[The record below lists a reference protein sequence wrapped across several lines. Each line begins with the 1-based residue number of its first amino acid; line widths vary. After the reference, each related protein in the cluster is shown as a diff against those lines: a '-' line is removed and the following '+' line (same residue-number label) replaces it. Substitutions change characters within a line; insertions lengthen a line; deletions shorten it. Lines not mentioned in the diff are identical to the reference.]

1 MTIRVLI
8 ADDQALI
15 RAGLVAL
22 FTAAPGFEVVGEAAD
37 GEQAVAAA
45 ARTSPDVIL
54 MDIRMPV
61 LDGIAATRRIL
72 ANHRTA
78 AQRET
83 EQRDAG
89 RPETGQHDTGHR
101 RTGRRKTDQRETD
114 QRETD
119 HRAAD
124 RPDADQSDADQRDAG
139 HREDAP
145 RVIVLTTFDLPE
157 YVYTALGEG
166 ASGFLVKDTPPER
179 IISAV
184 RTIAAGDILVAPH
197 ITHRLIETYAQH
209 HRATAIG
216 APQLEAL
223 TARETEVLRLVG
235 NGLTNGQIAQRLV
248 LSEATVKTHVKR
260 MMGKLGLSSRA
271 QAVVVA
277 YESGLI
283 VPTAANLDRPR

>member
-22 FTAAPGFEVVGEAAD
+22 FTAVPGFEVVCEAAD
-37 GEQAVAAA
+37 GGQAVAMAA
-45 ARTSPDVIL
+45 QTSPDVIL

-61 LDGIAATRRIL
+61 LDGIAATRQIL
-72 ANHRTA
+72 AAHHDRDHDRD
-78 AQRET
+78 REPDSR
-83 EQRDAG
+83 QPDRD
-89 RPETGQHDTGHR
+89 
-101 RTGRRKTDQRETD
+101 
-114 QRETD
+114 
-119 HRAAD
+119 
-124 RPDADQSDADQRDAG
+124 
-139 HREDAP
+139 REDPP
-145 RVIVLTTFDLPE
+145 RIVVLTTFDLPE

-184 RTIAAGDILVAPH
+184 RTIAAGDILIAPH

-209 HRATAIG
+209 HRATAVG
-216 APQLEAL
+216 APQLAAL

-235 NGLTNGQIAQRLV
+235 NGLTNAQIAQRLV

-260 MMGKLGLSSRA
+260 MMGKLALASRA

-283 VPTAANLDRPR
+283 VPTGNRDRIG

>member
-1 MTIRVLI
+1 MTIRVLV

-37 GEQAVAAA
+37 GEQAVALA

-61 LDGIAATRRIL
+61 LDGIAATRLIL
-72 ANHRTA
+72 AAHREPTATTATATTA
-78 AQRET
+78 ATATTTTSASASASASDTASAATADT
-83 EQRDAG
+83 E
-89 RPETGQHDTGHR
+89 P
-101 RTGRRKTDQRETD
+101 
-114 QRETD
+114 
-119 HRAAD
+119 AD
-124 RPDADQSDADQRDAG
+124 P
-139 HREDAP
+139 P
-145 RVIVLTTFDLPE
+145 RIVVLTTFDLPE

-216 APQLEAL
+216 APQLQAL

-260 MMGKLGLSSRA
+260 TMGKLGLSSRA

-283 VPTAANLDRPR
+283 VPNRDRTR

>member
-1 MTIRVLI
+1 MLV

-37 GEQAVAAA
+37 GEQAVALAA
-45 ARTSPDVIL
+45 ETTPDVIL

-72 ANHRTA
+72 
-78 AQRET
+78 RE
-83 EQRDAG
+83 
-89 RPETGQHDTGHR
+89 
-101 RTGRRKTDQRETD
+101 
-114 QRETD
+114 
-119 HRAAD
+119 
-124 RPDADQSDADQRDAG
+124 
-139 HREDAP
+139 HREDPP
-145 RVIVLTTFDLPE
+145 RVVVLTTFDLPE

-184 RTIAAGDILVAPH
+184 RTIAAGDILIAPH
-197 ITHRLIETYAQH
+197 ITHRLIETYASH
-209 HRATAIG
+209 HRATAVG
-216 APQLEAL
+216 APQLAVL

-260 MMGKLGLSSRA
+260 TMGKLGLSSRA

-283 VPTAANLDRPR
+283 VPTSGKQVN

>member
-37 GEQAVAAA
+37 GGQAVAMA

-61 LDGIAATRRIL
+61 LDGIAATRQIL
-72 ANHRTA
+72 AAHREPGHEA
-78 AQRET
+78 DHDPGREAD
-83 EQRDAG
+83 RDPDHESG
-89 RPETGQHDTGHR
+89 
-101 RTGRRKTDQRETD
+101 TGRAE
-114 QRETD
+114 
-119 HRAAD
+119 
-124 RPDADQSDADQRDAG
+124 P
-139 HREDAP
+139 P
-145 RVIVLTTFDLPE
+145 RIVVLTTFDLPE

-184 RTIAAGDILVAPH
+184 RTIAAGDILIAPH

-209 HRATAIG
+209 HRATAVG
-216 APQLEAL
+216 APQLAAL

-260 MMGKLGLSSRA
+260 MMGKLALSSRA

-283 VPTAANLDRPR
+283 VPTGSG

>member
-1 MTIRVLI
+1 VTIRVLI

-22 FTAAPGFEVVGEAAD
+22 FTAAPGFEVVGEAVD
-37 GEQAVAAA
+37 GEQAVALA

-61 LDGIAATRRIL
+61 LDGIAATRLIL
-72 ANHRTA
+72 AAHREPA
-78 AQRET
+78 ASDPAASDP
-83 EQRDAG
+83 DATD
-89 RPETGQHDTGHR
+89 PDT
-101 RTGRRKTDQRETD
+101 D
-114 QRETD
+114 
-119 HRAAD
+119 RAAD
-124 RPDADQSDADQRDAG
+124 TDRADP
-139 HREDAP
+139 P
-145 RVIVLTTFDLPE
+145 RIVVLTTFDLPE

-216 APQLEAL
+216 APQLQTL

-260 MMGKLGLSSRA
+260 TMGKLGLSSRA

-283 VPTAANLDRPR
+283 VPNRDRAR

>member
-1 MTIRVLI
+1 MTIRVLVV
-8 ADDQALI
+8 DDQALI

-37 GEQAVAAA
+37 GGQAVTLAAGT
-45 ARTSPDVIL
+45 RPDVIL

-72 ANHRTA
+72 
-78 AQRET
+78 
-83 EQRDAG
+83 D
-89 RPETGQHDTGHR
+89 DHR
-101 RTGRRKTDQRETD
+101 R
-114 QRETD
+114 
-119 HRAAD
+119 AAH
-124 RPDADQSDADQRDAG
+124 P
-139 HREDAP
+139 EDPP

-184 RTIAAGDILVAPH
+184 RTIAAGDILIAPH
-197 ITHRLIETYAQH
+197 ITHRLIETYARH
-209 HRATAIG
+209 HRATAVG
-216 APQLEAL
+216 TPRLAAL

-235 NGLTNGQIAQRLV
+235 NGLTNAQIAQRLV

-260 MMGKLGLSSRA
+260 TMAKLRLSSRA

-283 VPTAANLDRPR
+283 VPTAPDDGR

>member
-22 FTAAPGFEVVGEAAD
+22 FTAVPGFEVVGEAAD

-72 ANHRTA
+72 A
-78 AQRET
+78 
-83 EQRDAG
+83 
-89 RPETGQHDTGHR
+89 
-101 RTGRRKTDQRETD
+101 
-114 QRETD
+114 
-119 HRAAD
+119 AD
-124 RPDADQSDADQRDAG
+124 REGDP
-139 HREDAP
+139 P
-145 RVIVLTTFDLPE
+145 RIVVLTTFDLPE

-209 HRATAIG
+209 HRATAVDTSRL
-216 APQLEAL
+216 AAL

-260 MMGKLGLSSRA
+260 VMSKLALSSRA

-283 VPTAANLDRPR
+283 VPTRPG

>member
-22 FTAAPGFEVVGEAAD
+22 FTAAPGFEVVGEAVD
-37 GEQAVAAA
+37 GGQAVALAA
-45 ARTSPDVIL
+45 QTSPDVIL

-61 LDGIAATRRIL
+61 LDGIDATRQIL
-72 ANHRTA
+72 AAHR
-78 AQRET
+78 
-83 EQRDAG
+83 D
-89 RPETGQHDTGHR
+89 
-101 RTGRRKTDQRETD
+101 
-114 QRETD
+114 
-119 HRAAD
+119 AAD
-124 RPDADQSDADQRDAG
+124 RDTADRDAADRSTG
-139 HREDAP
+139 RDRQPAREDPP
-145 RVIVLTTFDLPE
+145 RVVVLTTFDLPE
-157 YVYTALGEG
+157 YVYTALSEG

-209 HRATAIG
+209 HRATAVG
-216 APQLEAL
+216 APQLAAL

-260 MMGKLGLSSRA
+260 MMGKLALSSRA

-283 VPTAANLDRPR
+283 VPTGNRDRPG

>member
-37 GEQAVAAA
+37 GGQAVALA

-61 LDGIAATRRIL
+61 LDGIAATRQVL
-72 ANHRTA
+72 AAHR
-78 AQRET
+78 
-83 EQRDAG
+83 D
-89 RPETGQHDTGHR
+89 
-101 RTGRRKTDQRETD
+101 
-114 QRETD
+114 
-119 HRAAD
+119 RAAD
-124 RPDADQSDADQRDAG
+124 PDRA
-139 HREDAP
+139 EPP
-145 RVIVLTTFDLPE
+145 RIVVLTTFDLPE

-209 HRATAIG
+209 HRATAVG
-216 APQLEAL
+216 APQLAAL

-235 NGLTNGQIAQRLV
+235 NGLTNAQIAQRLV

-260 MMGKLGLSSRA
+260 MMGKLALSSRA

-283 VPTAANLDRPR
+283 VPTGNRDRTG

>member
-37 GEQAVAAA
+37 GGQAVAIAA
-45 ARTSPDVIL
+45 LTSPDVIL

-61 LDGIAATRRIL
+61 LDGIAATRHIL
-72 ANHRTA
+72 AAHRESA
-78 AQRET
+78 DRAD
-83 EQRDAG
+83 RD
-89 RPETGQHDTGHR
+89 P
-101 RTGRRKTDQRETD
+101 
-114 QRETD
+114 
-119 HRAAD
+119 AAD
-124 RPDADQSDADQRDAG
+124 RDPTDPAERADP
-139 HREDAP
+139 P
-145 RVIVLTTFDLPE
+145 RIVVLTTFDLPE

-209 HRATAIG
+209 HRATAVG
-216 APQLEAL
+216 APQLRAL

-260 MMGKLGLSSRA
+260 MMGKLALSSRA

-283 VPTAANLDRPR
+283 VPTANRDRTR

>member
-1 MTIRVLI
+1 MTIRVLV

-37 GEQAVAAA
+37 GEQAVAVA

-61 LDGIAATRRIL
+61 LDGIAATRRII
-72 ANHRTA
+72 A
-78 AQRET
+78 A
-83 EQRDAG
+83 
-89 RPETGQHDTGHR
+89 
-101 RTGRRKTDQRETD
+101 
-114 QRETD
+114 
-119 HRAAD
+119 
-124 RPDADQSDADQRDAG
+124 
-139 HREDAP
+139 HREDPP
-145 RVIVLTTFDLPE
+145 RIVVLTTFDLPE

-209 HRATAIG
+209 HRATAVG
-216 APQLEAL
+216 APQLQTL

-277 YESGLI
+277 YETGLI
-283 VPTAANLDRPR
+283 VPTASRDRAR